1 MSISEAATLPPT
13 FFQAA
18 APELAKALLGML
30 LVRFEPVGIEGRTL
44 EPVRA
49 GRIVETEAYN
59 QDDPASHSFNGP
71 TPRTQVMFAD
81 GGIAY
86 VYLIYGIHHCMN
98 VVAEPS
104 GAGAAVLIRAM
115 EPLRGLPAMWAAR
128 YGERPFAA
136 NDERRIRAL
145 CNGPGKLAQAFGITV
160 KRDNTAALDSGPLRI
175 LQPPDYTPLAANELV
190 EGPRIGISRATDL
203 NWRFYA
209 KRDAY
214 WVSGSKISTTRSR
227 SSIER

>member
-1 MSISEAATLPPT
+1 MSISELEAVPT
-13 FFQAA
+13 SFFRIP
-18 APELAKALLGML
+18 APELAKALLGIW
-30 LVRFEPVGIEGRTL
+30 LVRL
-44 EPVRA
+44 EPAEETGQLIPVCA
-49 GRIVETEAYN
+49 GRIVETEAYR

-71 TPRTQVMFAD
+71 TPRTQVMFSD

-98 VVAEPS
+98 VVAEPP
-104 GAGAAVLIRAM
+104 GTGAAVLIRAV
-115 EPLRGLPAMWAAR
+115 EPLIGLPAMWTER
-128 YGERPFAA
+128 YGNRPFAA
-136 NDERRIRAL
+136 DDARRLRAL
-145 CNGPGKLAQAFGITV
+145 CDGPGKLAQAFGITV
-160 KRDNTAALDSGPLRI
+160 KRDNAQALNSGTLRI
-175 LQPPDYTPLAANELV
+175 MRARNYVPVAEHELV
-190 EGPRIGISRATDL
+190 ETPRIGISRATEL